1 MKRPAELR
9 CTEKNIMADANSPRE
24 QAKRCRELAQRVADP
39 ELIKQLELWAMELD
53 VIADTVERS
62 VLVGEPEEGNSNS

>member
-9 CTEKNIMADANSPRE
+9 CTEKNMADANSPRE
-24 QAKRCRELAQRVADP
+24 QAKRCRELAQRVANP
-39 ELIKQLELWAMELD
+39 ELIKQLELWALELD

>member
-9 CTEKNIMADANSPRE
+9 CTEKTTVTDANSPRE

-39 ELIKQLELWAMELD
+39 ELIKQLELWALELD
-53 VIADTVERS
+53 VIADTIERS
-62 VLVGEPEEGNSNS
+62 VLVGEPEEGNSNN

>member
-1 MKRPAELR
+1 MKRPVELR